1 MEARKNNLR
10 PEEAVTI
17 ALKDLYGDEIKEI
30 IGLITKDLIYTTDM
44 EKYLSRTNDKDL
56 DYDSIHIDYRKNRE
70 IEIHCSRH
78 SRADLGAG
86 RSEAEYFTLHIT
98 QGSENADIT
107 IEAKGPSST
116 YNKDLLLER
125 VKEYAYPLNECVKKS
140 NIMYDNITKPPVAVA
155 PVAVVP
161 PKPTNASTPASDK
174 PLSMAERIALFNKK
188 KGGRRSLRK
197 SHKNRKSHKKSRK
210 SRKSRKSHKKGRKSQ
225 RRQ

>member
-1 MEARKNNLR
+1 MSNQDSSTYMEARKNNLR

-107 IEAKGPSST
+107 IEAKGPSSIH
-116 YNKDLLLER
+116 NKDLLLER

-161 PKPTNASTPASDK
+161 PKPTNASTPAPGSV
-174 PLSMAERIALFNKK
+174 AARIALFNKK
-188 KGGRRSLRK
+188 GGRRSRRHRRK
-197 SHKNRKSHKKSRK
+197 SHKR
-210 SRKSRKSHKKGRKSQ
+210 SRKSHKKGRKSQ

>member
-1 MEARKNNLR
+1 MGVDTQVVTSRSEQQKQLDTVTDYINKKN
-10 PEEAVTI
+10 
-17 ALKDLYGDEIKEI
+17 GDDIKEI

-78 SRADLGAG
+78 SRADLGPG

-107 IEAKGPSST
+107 IEAKGPSSIH
-116 YNKDLLLER
+116 NKDLLLER
-125 VKEYAYPLNECVKKS
+125 VGKFDFNYIMKEANE
-140 NIMYDNITKPPVAVA
+140 MYKNLTQPPVAVA

-161 PKPTNASTPASDK
+161 PKPTNASPPASDK

-188 KGGRRSLRK
+188 GGRRSRRKGRK
-197 SHKNRKSHKKSRK
+197 SRKSHKKSRK
-210 SRKSRKSHKKGRKSQ
+210 SHKKSRKSQ